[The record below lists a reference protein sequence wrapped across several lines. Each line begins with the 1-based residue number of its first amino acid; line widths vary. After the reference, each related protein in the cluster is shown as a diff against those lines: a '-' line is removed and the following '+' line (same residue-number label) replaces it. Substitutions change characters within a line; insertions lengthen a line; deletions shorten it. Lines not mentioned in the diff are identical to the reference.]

1 MGRITAPFGPQHPVL
16 PEPLHLNITY
26 EDEKVVDLSPAIG
39 YVHRGLEKLAE
50 TKEYPQN
57 VFLVERVCGICS
69 FMHAMTY
76 SMGIEELMGIK
87 IPPRAKYL
95 RVFYSE
101 ISRIHSHLLWLGLF
115 ADAFGFENL
124 FMQYWAAREKIVDL
138 MELTG
143 GHRVI
148 LSSCAIGGIRRDL
161 SEEQIKI
168 AETTLMHVKHELER
182 INPIIMKDYTVK
194 KRTVGKG
201 ILTKDDAIKYGAVG
215 PVLRASGVA
224 QDIRQLGYAAYGD
237 LGFEP
242 IVETDCDSYARG
254 VVRVKESYQS
264 IELALEAL
272 YRLPEGEA
280 AVKVKGNPD
289 GETLMR
295 VEQPRGEVLYY
306 IKANGSKNLERL
318 RIRTPTFAHV
328 PGLLKMLPGCNMA
341 DVPVIVLSIDPCISC
356 TER

>member
-1 MGRITAPFGPQHPVL
+1 MARITAPFGPQHPVL
-16 PEPLHLNITY
+16 PEPLHLNIVY
-26 EDEKVVDLSPAIG
+26 EDEKVVALSPAIG

-50 TKEYPQN
+50 RKEYQQN

-76 SMGIEELMGIK
+76 SMAIEELMNIK

-101 ISRIHSHLLWLGLF
+101 ISRLHSHLLWLGLF

-124 FMQYWAAREKIVDL
+124 FMQYWATREKVLDL
-138 MELTG
+138 MEMTAG
-143 GHRVI
+143 QRVI

-161 SEEQIKI
+161 NAEQVKT
-168 AETTLMHVKHELER
+168 AETILGQMEEELLP
-182 INPIIMKDYTVK
+182 INRVMMKDYTVK

-201 ILTKDDAIKYGAVG
+201 VLSKEDALAYGMVG

-224 QDIRQLGYAAYGD
+224 QDLRQTGYAAYGELD
-237 LGFEP
+237 FEP
-242 IVETDCDSYARG
+242 VVEKDGDCYARAA
-254 VVRVKESYQS
+254 VRVRET
-264 IELALEAL
+264 IEAIKLARQALAL
-272 YRLPEGEA
+272 LPEGEA
-280 AVKVKGNPD
+280 AVKVKGNPS
-289 GETLMR
+289 GETIQR
-295 VEQPRGEVLYY
+295 VEQPRGEVFYY
-306 IKANGSKNLERL
+306 LKANGSKHLERM

-328 PGLLKMLPGCNMA
+328 PGLLKMLPGCSMA
-341 DVPVIVLSIDPCISC
+341 DVPVILLSIDPCISC

>member
-16 PEPLHLNITY
+16 SEPLHLNITY

-39 YVHRGLEKLAE
+39 YVHRGLEKAAE
-50 TKEYPQN
+50 KKEYPQN
-57 VFLVERVCGICS
+57 VYLVERVCGICS

-76 SMGIEELMGIK
+76 CMGIEELMEIE
-87 IPPRAKYL
+87 IHPRAKYL

-138 MELTG
+138 MEMTG
-143 GHRVI
+143 GQRVI
-148 LSSCAIGGIRRDL
+148 LSSCAIGGIRRDVNA
-161 SEEQIKI
+161 EQIDT
-168 AETTLMHVKHELER
+168 AESVLLQVEEELKR
-182 INPIIMKDYTVK
+182 INPVMLNAYTVK
-194 KRTVGKG
+194 QRTVGKG
-201 ILTKDDAIKYGAVG
+201 ILSGADALRYGAVG

-224 QDIRQLGYAAYGD
+224 QDLRQTGYAAYGELD
-237 LGFEP
+237 FTP
-242 IVETDCDSYARG
+242 VVETAGDSYARAQ
-254 VVRVKESYQS
+254 VRVRETDQS
-264 IELALEAL
+264 IQLARQAL
-272 YRLPEGEA
+272 ARLPQGEA

-289 GETLMR
+289 GETIQR
-295 VEQPRGEVLYY
+295 VEQPRGELLYY
-306 IKANGSKNLERL
+306 LKANGSKTLDRL

-328 PGLLKMLPGCNMA
+328 PCLLKMLPGCDMA
-341 DVPVIVLSIDPCISC
+341 DVPVILLSIDPCISC